1 MPIFS
6 KIDSNTNI
14 VIASYYVE
22 DKDVQHLS
30 FPESEPVGIQFLA
43 DLHEPNTY
51 WKQTSQIKEFR
62 KNYGTI
68 GCFYDA
74 ERDAFIPPPPAQP
87 RTLDEQ
93 TCTWIP
99 PEPYPTDGKQYRWN
113 EVNLSWILAG
123 E

>member
-1 MPIFS
+1 MPVFS
-6 KIDSNTNI
+6 KIDSNTNVVLECHYI
-14 VIASYYVE
+14 E
-22 DKDVQHLS
+22 DKDVKNLS
-30 FPESEPVGIQFLA
+30 FPESEPVGIEYLS

-62 KNYGTI
+62 KNYGSI
-68 GCFYDA
+68 GCLYDA
-74 ERDAFIPPPPAQP
+74 DRDAFIPPPPAIP

-99 PEPYPTDGKQYRWN
+99 PEPAPADGKEYRWS
-113 EVNLSWILAG
+113 EVSLSWLLV